1 MQINKEFLKSL
12 NPCANRYEHF
22 LEHYGEFS
30 GSLSDFLG
38 LPDLDYDDKIWVAKK
53 VLTKNQAISWGVLC
67 AESVVHIFEA
77 KRPDDKRLI
86 NCINF
91 LKSIND
97 FNSLTIDQALEI
109 KRHESDTDD
118 IIASNSATD
127 AAYYASYAAYAAAYS
142 ATFAASVSED
152 VYAAAYATKHATYA
166 ARFAFHAASNSINDD
181 AEQKQKYIN
190 LQFLKQVVS
199 L

>member
-22 LEHYGEFS
+22 LEHYGEFN
-30 GSLSDFLG
+30 GSLSDFLD
-38 LPDLDYDDKIWVAKK
+38 LPDLYYDDKIWVAKK

-97 FNSLTIDQALEI
+97 FSSLTIDQALEI

-118 IIASNSATD
+118 VIASNSADD

>member
-1 MQINKEFLKSL
+1 MQINKEVLKSL
-12 NPCANRYEHF
+12 NPCADRYEHF
-22 LEHYGEFS
+22 LEHYGEFN
-30 GSLSDFLG
+30 GSLSDFLD
-38 LPDLDYDDKIWVAKK
+38 LPNLDYDDKVWVAMR
-53 VLTKNQAISWGVLC
+53 VLTKNQAISWAILC

-97 FNSLTIDQALEI
+97 FSSLTIDQALEI

-118 IIASNSATD
+118 VIASNSADD